1 MLRSSGLTGCVYKM
15 MRMRDRGPCL
25 ALYSLRGRVTSRFGE
40 RVLVG
45 PGTSRSSLHGT
56 RHAQLP
62 IRVLLHRSPC
72 APRQQALCSP
82 SRVVPGA
89 HRVVG
94 PGTHRGS
101 GPREVHTTPGPRAT
115 RERVLGP
122 HVSRGGAPGH
132 AWCGRG
138 HRGRMWH
145 SRGHRRRWCTR
156 ETCGKGKD
164 RQRWLKLNHQV
175 R

>member
-1 MLRSSGLTGCVYKM
+1 MEKGIIHIQLVHKPQLRESKRENRAHCNKQASHWTKCLIIINARPLGATPENPASLVPLQSTISSTLEPRTPLPSHDASEDQPEPHGQKRVSLRST
-15 MRMRDRGPCL
+15 
-25 ALYSLRGRVTSRFGE
+25 ALPLWQRVAGRITPAACRVTM
-40 RVLVG
+40 
-45 PGTSRSSLHGT
+45 
-56 RHAQLP
+56 
-62 IRVLLHRSPC
+62 
-72 APRQQALCSP
+72 
-82 SRVVPGA
+82 
-89 HRVVG
+89 
-94 PGTHRGS
+94 
-101 GPREVHTTPGPRAT
+101 
-115 RERVLGP
+115 
-122 HVSRGGAPGH
+122 GAPGH